1 MAGKMG
7 RLANGILWIGLVAG
21 AFFAGRATADGPA
34 RGTVQ
39 PAVPGPTSVP
49 RPVPPV
55 VPGLT
60 GPVPVASPRDIQGS
74 VAPLVSHV
82 KDSVVAIHTSKVIR
96 RVVREDPFAQFL
108 RERLGG
114 GAAAP
119 EQSETQRSLGSGF
132 LVDKQGTILTNNH
145 VVAGA
150 DEVIVILDD
159 GRSFAAK
166 VVGNDPTSDVA
177 VVKLDK
183 APADLRPATLGDSEA
198 LAVGDYVLAIGNP
211 LGLGQTVTMGI
222 VSAKNRSL
230 GTKLGE
236 VEPLYQ
242 DFIQTDAAINQG
254 NSGGPLFNFRGEVIG
269 VNSAILN
276 PAVAMNVGFAIPI
289 NLARRVSDQLQ
300 RSGQVLH
307 GYLGVSTSDV
317 TPDLSAKFGLDQSS
331 GALVIFIVE
340 NSPAARAGIKQGDV
354 IVEIAKRPIGR
365 RNQLAQVVAQL
376 EPGTKVSVVFLRG
389 GQRLTTEA
397 VLEEKAEGEAV
408 GIGLKVAPLSPE
420 ESKSAGL
427 RAGQGVRV
435 VDVSAREFTSGEIR
449 RDDWLLA
456 IDRTAVTV
464 PVLKRFAEVVDQGGW
479 GRLIVQRGRQR
490 FVLTLMNK

>member
-7 RLANGILWIGLVAG
+7 RLANGILWVGLVAG

-34 RGTVQ
+34 PATVQ
-39 PAVPGPTSVP
+39 PVVP
-49 RPVPPV
+49 RPAPPAL
-55 VPGLT
+55 PGLT

-96 RVVREDPFAQFL
+96 RVVREDPFSQFL

-114 GAAAP
+114 GAAAAP

-132 LVDKQGTILTNNH
+132 LVDKQGTVLTNNH

-177 VVKLDK
+177 VVKIDK
-183 APADLRPATLGDSEA
+183 APGDLHPASLGDSEA

-331 GALVIFIVE
+331 GALVQFIVE

-365 RNQLAQVVAQL
+365 RNQLAQVIAQL
-376 EPGTKVSVVFLRG
+376 EPGTKVTVVFLRG

-397 VLEEKAEGEAV
+397 VLEEKAEGEGV
-408 GIGLKVAPLSPE
+408 KGLGLKVVPLSPE
-420 ESKSAGL
+420 ESKSVGL

-435 VDVSAREFTSGEIR
+435 IDVDSGAFTSGEIR

-456 IDRTAVTV
+456 IDRTPVTV
-464 PVLKRFAEVVDQGGW
+464 PVLKRLADVLYQGGW
-479 GRLIVQRGRQR
+479 GRLIVQRGRQQ